1 LRGPGSVVYTAAR
14 PNHHDSRGGEQMMIK
29 TVSGKTAAFL
39 VRVAC

>member
-1 LRGPGSVVYTAAR
+1 MYTAAR
-14 PNHHDSRGGEQMMIK
+14 LNHHDSRGGEQMTIK